1 MWIARPTIGCGLTKT
16 FQAAS
21 LYSMGFIIVMM
32 VTMMV
37 TMMVIIIKLILK
49 FIERYFPGNDSME
62 LYKQLNLQKQI
73 TYKFF

>member
-1 MWIARPTIGCGLTKT
+1 MRISALDDFMLLIYVDRPTIGYGLTKT

-37 TMMVIIIKLILK
+37 IIIKLI
-49 FIERYFPGNDSME
+49 
-62 LYKQLNLQKQI
+62 
-73 TYKFF
+73 

>member
-1 MWIARPTIGCGLTKT
+1 
-16 FQAAS
+16 
-21 LYSMGFIIVMM
+21 MGFIIVMM
-32 VTMMV
+32 VMMMV

-73 TYKFF
+73 T